1 MPAPISSTV
10 PYTGFTS
17 SDKPATVTTTMVN
30 PPTVPTTTPTAAPKV
45 STSPV
50 VSSST
55 ATNYLNKTVIPTMN
69 TAQQALSDYQAK
81 KNVTTIDKKT
91 GADGV
96 SELYMSDGSR
106 IKTDANGNIMPT
118 TTPEQ
123 QIADTADVGY
133 KFAYASDGT
142 RTQIPINESATLYGM
157 SDTNPTVAPTKPVLA
172 TAELPSGTSVK
183 QFNDGTYGMYDVNG
197 KYVGAASS
205 TQFRNAQNGQ
215 EVLDKLNQAVN
226 GQFPLT
232 SNQQAQIDSIKA
244 VYSNLIKEQ
253 EKANANFTGGTTV
266 AQNLYGIG
274 NTTMAQGAIK
284 GVIDDGISKVADIQ
298 SRMNSD
304 VAKMT
309 SAFQS
314 DNLQALKDAYNSYAN
329 NAKELQNNLDRV
341 ESQTA
346 QIARDEKQQRAQA
359 ELAIDNDVRGLIDT
373 AAANGA
379 TTQQLQAMQEALL
392 NHDYTAAAKAGGD
405 ALMNAPGVV
414 GEYYAYARDAK
425 SRGVIPMSMDDYFT
439 KDANRKA
446 RVAAAGAARYG
457 GSTGITKDELKIIN
471 GVNSVIT
478 SSPVYKTVQS
488 AAAFVDG
495 VTAALQ
501 QETGLGDIAAI
512 NQFQKVVDEGAVT
525 RDQDVKLVLGA
536 QTVMNRLNTWK
547 QRNIDTGDVMG
558 DELRQ
563 QMKDVMDGL
572 LKVKVERLLKSPEVA
587 SQLRIAERT
596 GVSKEDT
603 ILGNLSNIG
612 TTVGSEH
619 LNAAVAAKSVV
630 DKYIKANPAEAEMVA
645 NLYETPGTTDED
657 VQEFLR
663 GAGKI

>member
-1 MPAPISSTV
+1 MAPISSTV
-10 PYTGFTS
+10 PYKGFTS
-17 SDKPATVTTTMVN
+17 SDQPATVTTTMVN
-30 PPTVPTTTPTAAPKV
+30 PPTVPTATPTAAPKV
-45 STSPV
+45 STNPV

-55 ATNYLNKTVIPTMN
+55 AADYLNKTVIPTMQ
-69 TAQQALSDYQAK
+69 TAQQSLTDYQAK

-91 GADGV
+91 GADGI

-142 RTQIPINESATLYGM
+142 RTQIPINESASLYGM

-183 QFNDGTYGMYDVNG
+183 QFNDGSYGLYDVSG
-197 KYVGAASS
+197 KYLGAASA

-226 GQFPLT
+226 GEYPLKP
-232 SNQQAQIDSIKA
+232 NQQAQIDAIKS

-253 EKANANFTGGTTV
+253 EKANANLTGGTTV

-274 NTTMAQGAIK
+274 NTMMAQGAIK
-284 GVIDDGISKVADIQ
+284 AVIDEGISKVAEIQ

-309 SAFQS
+309 LAFES
-314 DNLQALKDAYNSYAN
+314 DNLKDLKDAYESYAN

-341 ESQTA
+341 QNQTA

-359 ELAIDNDVRGLIDT
+359 ELAIDNDVRGLIDVAT
-373 AAANGA
+373 ANGA

-405 ALMNAPGVV
+405 ALMNASGVV

-425 SRGVIPMSMDDYFT
+425 SRGIVPMSMDDYFT

-446 RVAAAGAARYG
+446 KVAAAGAARYG
-457 GSTGITKDELKIIN
+457 GPTGITKDELKIIN

-495 VTAALQ
+495 VEASLDQ
-501 QETGLGDIAAI
+501 KTGLGDIAAI

-547 QRNIDTGDVMG
+547 ERNLTSGDVMG
-558 DELRQ
+558 DDLRND
-563 QMKDVMDGL
+563 MRKTMEGL

-603 ILGNLSNIG
+603 ILGNLSNFNL
-612 TTVGSEH
+612 TVGEEH
-619 LNAAVAAKSVV
+619 LNAAVEAKTTV
-630 DKYIKANPAEAEMVA
+630 DNYINSNPVDAETVA
-645 NLYETPGTTDED
+645 KLYETPGTTDDD
-657 VQEFLR
+657 VVEFLR
-663 GAGKI
+663 GTGKI